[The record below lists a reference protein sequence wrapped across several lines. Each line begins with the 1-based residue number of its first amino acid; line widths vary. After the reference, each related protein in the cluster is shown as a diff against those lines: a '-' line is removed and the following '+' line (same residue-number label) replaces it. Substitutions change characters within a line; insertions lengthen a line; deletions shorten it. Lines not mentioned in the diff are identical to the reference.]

1 MSEKTTQ
8 NEVYEKLTPQR
19 KALVD
24 MVLQNLENGTGIW
37 QQGWIGLGVPVSA
50 STGKRYHGINNL
62 TLSLTAIAK
71 GYKDTRWATFH
82 QMEEKGWH
90 FKQDESGKNL
100 GKNAGV
106 PIEFYELRD
115 KETKKPFDRSV
126 LDGMTKDEQQEYID
140 ENVYPLRKY
149 YRVFNGDVIEGIP
162 AQEKREINPSERVE
176 RADDLLR
183 YWSDYEAE
191 IEYGD
196 DKACY
201 IPSMDIIKAP
211 PPESFT
217 NMHEFYGTLLHEIG
231 HSTGHESRLSR
242 AKTDGFGSKSYALE
256 ELRAELSAMFLEQDF
271 EIAVSEKH
279 IENNSLY
286 IKSWYDLIKDD
297 PNTLITAIADA
308 EKISRFVMAKEDEY
322 SAIENSEPY
331 AIVEDEDE
339 LGDTVYGIN
348 MTSAYGQTSY
358 MLPCIFKDK
367 KELLAEFDK
376 IQKLPAWKD
385 KTFYEVDNETLQE
398 ISIKR
403 AELAERK
410 SDRANKPI
418 YELPSTVAAKALAVS
433 KPVNMAERGID
444 SLTKMSDRDLVE
456 RAKKTG
462 GEVFN
467 YLYEGK
473 SMFGSEERN
482 EKALMLRIAV
492 FCNGDKEQLLRVF
505 NSSGQY
511 HDEKPN
517 AFYDKMAKQAIEHV
531 TRLNK
536 QQTVPIANNT
546 GKRHLGLNAKT

>member
-8 NEVYEKLTPQR
+8 NEAYEKLTPQR

-62 TLSLTAIAK
+62 TLSLIAIAK
-71 GYKDTRWATFH
+71 GYTDTRWATFH
-82 QMEEKGWH
+82 QMEERGWH
-90 FKQDESGKNL
+90 FKQDENGKNL

-115 KETKKPFDRSV
+115 KETKKPFDKSV
-126 LDGMTKDEQQEYID
+126 LDGMTKEEQQEYID

-162 AQEKREINPSERVE
+162 AQEKREIKPRERVE
-176 RADDLLR
+176 RADDLLQF
-183 YWSDYEAE
+183 WSDYEAK
-191 IEYGD
+191 IEYGG

-201 IPSMDIIKAP
+201 IKSMDIIKAP
-211 PPESFT
+211 TPESFK
-217 NMHEFYGTLLHEIG
+217 NLHEFYGTVLHEIG
-231 HSTGHESRLSR
+231 HSTGHEGRLNR

-256 ELRAELSAMFLEQDF
+256 ELRAELSAMFLEQDM

-279 IENNSLY
+279 IENNSRY
-286 IKSWYDLIKDD
+286 IKSWYELIKDD
-297 PNTLITAIADA
+297 PNTLIAAIADA
-308 EKISRFVMAKEDEY
+308 DKISRFVMAKEDEY
-322 SAIENSEPY
+322 SAWENSEPY

-339 LGDTVYGIN
+339 LGDAVYGIN
-348 MTSAYGQTSY
+348 MISAHGQTSY

-376 IQKLPAWKD
+376 IKELPVWKD

-398 ISIKR
+398 LSIKR

-410 SDRANKPI
+410 SDRADKPI
-418 YELPSTVAAKALAVS
+418 YELPSTVAAKAIAVS

-444 SLTKMSDRDLVE
+444 SLTKMSDIDLVE
-456 RAKKTG
+456 RAKRTG
-462 GEVFN
+462 GEMFN
-467 YLYEGK
+467 SLYEGK
-473 SMFGSEERN
+473 SMFGDEEKN

-517 AFYDKMAKQAIEHV
+517 AFYDRMAKQAIEHV
-531 TRLNK
+531 AKLNK
-536 QQTVPIANNT
+536 QQTAPLHSGVN
-546 GKRHLGLNAKT
+546 KSRFKNAKV